1 MRCDGI
7 GSSDWVDAVWRQ
19 INLLRPYLAAS
30 EVIRQ
35 TRRFDRLWGQH
46 IAQLAGGEQPR
57 PPDEP
62 VCCGRCNRRTRC
74 PGAERKIQ
82 ELTRRAEMGLDL
94 FVPGD
99 ARDKPHIG
107 LRTVFNRNGS
117 RKARRGVG
125 ADKAPERGS
134 GRCG

>member
-1 MRCDGI
+1 M
-7 GSSDWVDAVWRQ
+7 
-19 INLLRPYLAAS
+19 
-30 EVIRQ
+30 
-35 TRRFDRLWGQH
+35 
-46 IAQLAGGEQPR
+46 
-57 PPDEP
+57 
-62 VCCGRCNRRTRC
+62 CCGALQPTDAL
-74 PGAERKIQ
+74 PGSERKIQ

-125 ADKAPERGS
+125 PDKAPERGS